1 MPNRSPHAEQ
11 MIHKRRRIKNRFY
24 SMIRSKIGR
33 LFLLTLGNLYFGAA
47 ALSYFEKTSSITDA
61 IWWSFV
67 TITTVG
73 YGDVTP
79 LTLGGRITGVV
90 VMVFGIGLL
99 GMFTATVASI
109 FVEGKLRED
118 RGLNQVS
125 VTEHF
130 LICGFSYEVK
140 EIVQEM
146 RADRKVEDKAIV
158 LIADLKEKPFEDEQ
172 CYFISGEVNEE
183 NLEKANLSE
192 ASAVLIVSDDR
203 LDSYSR
209 DAKVVFSTLTIREHN
224 PDIYICVEI
233 TDAKNTQHCKR
244 AGANEIIV
252 IGELSSSLLVQAA
265 LDHGITRIITELV
278 SNRFG
283 NSLYKIL
290 APKPL
295 VGRTF
300 IEVLAT
306 LKEEHNVITL
316 AVESQ
321 DTKQFLSN
329 PPIEYTIK
337 ADDRLV
343 IISEHRPEF
352 AQQA

>member
-1 MPNRSPHAEQ
+1 
-11 MIHKRRRIKNRFY
+11 
-24 SMIRSKIGR
+24 MIRSKIGR
-33 LFLLTLGNLYFGAA
+33 LFILTVGILFFGAVG
-47 ALSYFEKTSSITDA
+47 LSYFEKTSSIADA

-79 LTLGGRITGVV
+79 TTVGGRITGVI

-99 GMFTATVASI
+99 GMFTATVASM
-109 FVEGKLRED
+109 FVEGNLRED
-118 RGLNQVS
+118 RGLNKVN
-125 VTEHF
+125 VTDHF
-130 LICGFSYEVK
+130 LICGWSYEVK
-140 EIVQEM
+140 EIVEEM
-146 RADRKVEDKAIV
+146 RADRKLEDKAIV
-158 LIADLKEKPFEDEQ
+158 LIADLNEKPFEDEQ
-172 CYFISGEVNEE
+172 TYFIAGEVNEE
-183 NLEKANLSE
+183 SLTKANLAR
-192 ASAVLIVSDDR
+192 ASVVLIVSDDR

-278 SNRFG
+278 SHRFG

-290 APKPL
+290 PPESL
-295 VGRTF
+295 VGRQF
-300 IEVLAT
+300 IEVLST
-306 LKEEHNVITL
+306 LKEEHNVIVL

-329 PPIEYTIK
+329 PPVAYTIK
-337 ADDRLV
+337 SDDRLV
-343 IISEHRPEF
+343 IISEHRPKF
-352 AQQA
+352 ARQA

>member
-1 MPNRSPHAEQ
+1 MTT
-11 MIHKRRRIKNRFY
+11 KRRRIKNRFY

-33 LFLLTLGNLYFGAA
+33 LFILTVGILLLGAA
-47 ALSYFEKTSSITDA
+47 GLNYFEKMSSITDA

-79 LTLGGRITGVV
+79 ITVGGRITGVV

-99 GMFTATVASI
+99 GMFTATVASM
-109 FVEGKLRED
+109 FVEGNLRED
-118 RGLNQVS
+118 RGLNKVS
-125 VTEHF
+125 VTDHF
-130 LICGFSYEVK
+130 LICGWSYEVK
-140 EIVQEM
+140 EIVEEM
-146 RADRKVEDKAIV
+146 RADRKLEDKAIV
-158 LIADLKEKPFEDEQ
+158 LIADLSEKPFEEEQ

-183 NLEKANLSE
+183 NLEKANLAE

-224 PDIYICVEI
+224 PDVYICVEM
-233 TDAKNTQHCKR
+233 TDAKNTRHCQR

-278 SNRFG
+278 SHRFG

-290 APKPL
+290 PPESL
-295 VGRTF
+295 VGRRF

-306 LKEEHNVITL
+306 LKEEHNVIVL

-321 DTKQFLSN
+321 DTNNFLSN
-329 PPIEYTIK
+329 PPVSYTIK

-343 IISEHRPEF
+343 IISEHRPTF
-352 AQQA
+352 ARQA

>member
-1 MPNRSPHAEQ
+1 MSA
-11 MIHKRRRIKNRFY
+11 KARRRKNRFY
-24 SMIRSKIGR
+24 LMIRSKIGR
-33 LFLLTLGNLYFGAA
+33 LFILTLCILFFGAVG
-47 ALSYFEKTSSITDA
+47 LNYFEKMSSLTDA

-79 LTLGGRITGVV
+79 ATLGGRITGVI

-109 FVEGKLRED
+109 FVEGKLREGK
-118 RGLNQVS
+118 GLNKVS

-140 EIVQEM
+140 EIIEEM
-146 RADRKVEDKAIV
+146 QADRKVEDKAIV
-158 LIADLKEKPFEDEQ
+158 LIADLSEKPFEEEQ

-183 NLEKANLSE
+183 TLEKANLSK

-209 DAKVVFSTLTIREHN
+209 DAKVVFSTLSIREHN
-224 PDIYICVEI
+224 PEVYICVEI
-233 TDAKNTQHCKR
+233 TDKKNTQHCLR

-290 APKPL
+290 PPEPL
-295 VGRTF
+295 VGRPF
-300 IEVLAT
+300 IEVLST
-306 LKEEHNVITL
+306 LKEQHNVITL
-316 AVESQ
+316 AVASQ
-321 DTKQFLSN
+321 QSSQFLSN
-329 PPIEYTIK
+329 PPANYTIK
-337 ADDRLV
+337 ADDHLV

-352 AQQA
+352 AKQA